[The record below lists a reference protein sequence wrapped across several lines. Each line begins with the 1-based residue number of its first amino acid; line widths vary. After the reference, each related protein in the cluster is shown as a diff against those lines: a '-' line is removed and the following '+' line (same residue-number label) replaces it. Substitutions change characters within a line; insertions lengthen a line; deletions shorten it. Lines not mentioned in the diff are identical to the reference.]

1 LREAVGL
8 GRADADAETSTHTGK
23 KKPKGGKHARIV
35 SFRDRDGRF
44 RYRLLAANGDELA
57 LSVVHADPKAAG
69 MASRRL
75 LTSAADIQIREDDG
89 RIAVVLGGEVLAHAV
104 DAAAAARITTELE
117 ALVTAQ
123 EA

>member
-1 LREAVGL
+1 MAHPDDIEDILRAGAAKARTIATPLLETLREAVGL

-75 LTSAADIQIREDDG
+75 LTSAAD
-89 RIAVVLGGEVLAHAV
+89 
-104 DAAAAARITTELE
+104 
-117 ALVTAQ
+117 
-123 EA
+123 